1 MTYRERVLEKLQ
13 EARASVEKVKANMPA
28 NAEEFLGMGLVK
40 DGIYKNIEFAIQN
53 TIDICAIL
61 VKDFELPIPKE
72 EADIFRE
79 LGEHGIISKSVLSII
94 IRMRGFRNF
103 LVHRYGKIDDIQAY
117 KDVKE
122 GLNDFEK
129 VFKAFED
136 AIERSRK

>member
-1 MTYRERVLEKLQ
+1 MTYGERVLEKLQ
-13 EARASVEKVKANMPA
+13 EARASVEIVKANMPA
-28 NAEEFLGMGLVK
+28 NAGEFLGMGLAK

-53 TIDICAIL
+53 IIDICAIL

-79 LGEHGIISKSVLSII
+79 LGEHGIISKSAQSII

-103 LVHRYGKIDDIQAY
+103 LVHRYGKIDDSQAY
-117 KDVKE
+117 KDIKE
-122 GLNDFEK
+122 GLKDFEK

-136 AIERSRK
+136 ALERRRK